1 VGLLVVDSS
10 IAPVEKLRPAVASHG
25 TIVTIGTV
33 GQYVLYPSAENPEQI
48 WRPGWPLPVVPG
60 LAPQLRRALGLWA
73 SRQRHVP
80 RLHLQGGSEP
90 STADRVLTSL
100 FEQTGTAGRLVG
112 VHTGGCTILRVRQG
126 GEDVAVRLSLSDADR
141 RVDAVS
147 RVLADVPAI
156 APFVPPTIASGRAV
170 GRAWVATP
178 WYPRRRGLLL
188 SHWRAQ
194 SRRWVAA
201 EQLVAAMQAVPT
213 GATAR
218 GWAHDWCEA
227 VALLPA
233 DLRERLVMALEILE
247 EIGVPTGW
255 SHGDLWPGNILLGGA
270 QAKIIDWDNATPRG
284 PQGLDWLLIAA
295 FRAARRRSTS
305 MGQECVRLVD
315 GPGAER
321 AVIGGR
327 NWMEWDHRCRVAL
340 SMTAFLLYLRNRSRF
355 NLAPDQL
362 AAELEPVQALLDA
375 TGAGR

>member
-141 RVDAVS
+141 R
-147 RVLADVPAI
+147 
-156 APFVPPTIASGRAV
+156 
-170 GRAWVATP
+170 
-178 WYPRRRGLLL
+178 
-188 SHWRAQ
+188 
-194 SRRWVAA
+194 VAA